1 MRPHGTP
8 AVLRSA
14 VVVALIVA
22 FVTWP
27 RSEATPAPGA
37 VLSAVPSTPCRA
49 LAPQSRAA
57 CLQAAHALLA
67 RQVP

>member
-14 VVVALIVA
+14 VVVALVVA
-22 FVTWP
+22 VVNWP

-49 LAPQSRAA
+49 LAKEERAV
-57 CLQAAHALLA
+57 CLQAAHVLLA
-67 RQVP
+67 GEVP